1 MSAAGGSAGPDA
13 TDPGAS
19 GSRPGASGPGSA
31 APRPGAL
38 PGDRAARRAAI
49 RELLAPH
56 PRVQL
61 ALLPTP
67 LEHLPRLSAALGG
80 PDIWVKRDDLTGLAF
95 GGNKT
100 RQLEYVFADLVAQR
114 PDVLVTGANIQSNW
128 SRQCAAAAARLGI
141 PIVLVLRNTDM
152 QEITG
157 NVLIDYWLGADVR
170 FVDEPDMTR
179 MIRFHID
186 RVVAELRAEGK
197 RAIKIDPWG
206 ANVALGYVGMMAEL
220 DAQCDAAG
228 ITPTRYWI
236 AAAGPTHSGME
247 LGARLLG
254 LHGRVTGI
262 APLAWSDA
270 PLDVL
275 VADAAN
281 RTAALVGVDLRLTPA
296 DIDNRGGYVGPGYAV
311 SSPASLEALRL
322 AARTDAL
329 LLDPVYTAKAMAGLI
344 DAVRRG
350 ELTRE
355 DTVVFLHTGGL
366 PAAFAWRDD
375 ILAAS
380 LG

>member
-1 MSAAGGSAGPDA
+1 MSL
-13 TDPGAS
+13 
-19 GSRPGASGPGSA
+19 
-31 APRPGAL
+31 PRPGAL
-38 PGDRAARRAAI
+38 PGDRAARRTAVQ
-49 RELLAPH
+49 ELLAPH

-100 RQLEYVFADLVAQR
+100 RQLEFVFADLVAQR

-128 SRQCAAAAARLGI
+128 SRQSAAAAARLGI
-141 PIVLVLRNTDM
+141 PIVLVLRNTEM

-157 NVLIDYWLGADVR
+157 NVLVDYWLGADVR

-179 MIRFHID
+179 MLRFHID
-186 RVVAELRAEGK
+186 RVVAELRAEG
-197 RAIKIDPWG
+197 RNALKIDPWG
-206 ANVALGYVGMMAEL
+206 ANVPLGYVGMMAEL
-220 DAQCDAAG
+220 DAQTEAAG
-228 ITPTRYWI
+228 ITPTRYWL

-254 LHGRVTGI
+254 LEGRVTGI

-281 RTAALVGVDLRLTPA
+281 RAADLLGVDVRITA
-296 DIDNRGGYVGPGYAV
+296 DEIDNRGGYVGPGYAR
-311 SSPASLEALRL
+311 SSPASMEALRL

-344 DAVRRG
+344 DAVRTG
-350 ELTRE
+350 ELTAD
-355 DTVVFLHTGGL
+355 DTVIFLHTGGL
-366 PAAFAWRDD
+366 PAVFAWRDD

-380 LG
+380 RG

>member
-1 MSAAGGSAGPDA
+1 MP
-13 TDPGAS
+13 
-19 GSRPGASGPGSA
+19 
-31 APRPGAL
+31 
-38 PGDRAARRAAI
+38 
-49 RELLAPH
+49 
-56 PRVQL
+56 L

-95 GGNKT
+95 GGNKA
-100 RQLEYVFADLVAQR
+100 RQLEYVFADLVAQK

-141 PIVLVLRNTDM
+141 PIVLVLRNTEM

-157 NVLIDYWLGADVR
+157 NVLLDEWLGADVR

-179 MIRFHID
+179 MLRFHID
-186 RVVAELRAEGK
+186 RVVEELRAEG
-197 RAIKIDPWG
+197 RNAVKIDPWG
-206 ANVALGYVGMMAEL
+206 ANVALGYVGAMAEL
-220 DAQCDAAG
+220 DEQLEAAG
-228 ITPTRYWI
+228 VNPTRLWL

-254 LHGRVTGI
+254 MDARVTGI
-262 APLAWSDA
+262 APIAWSDA
-270 PLDVL
+270 PLTTL

-281 RTAALVGVDLRLTPA
+281 RSAALLGVDVRIAPE
-296 DIDNRGGYVGPGYAV
+296 DIDNRGEFVAPGYGR

-344 DAVRRG
+344 AAVRSG

-366 PAAFAWRDD
+366 PAVFAWRDD
-375 ILAAS
+375 ILAAAR
-380 LG
+380 G

>member
-1 MSAAGGSAGPDA
+1 MTRGGS
-13 TDPGAS
+13 T
-19 GSRPGASGPGSA
+19 RPGP
-31 APRPGAL
+31 L
-38 PGDRAARRAAI
+38 PGTREERRAAI
-49 RELLAPH
+49 AALLAPR
-56 PRVQL
+56 PRVPL

-100 RQLEYVFADLVAQR
+100 RQLEYVFADLLARR

-141 PIVLVLRNTDM
+141 PLVLVLRDTDS

-157 NVLIDYWLGADVR
+157 NVLLDHWLGADVR
-170 FVDEPDMTR
+170 LVDEPDMTAL
-179 MIRFHID
+179 IRVHLD
-186 RVVAELRAEGK
+186 RVVAELQAQGRH
-197 RAIKIDPWG
+197 AIKIDPWG
-206 ANVALGYVGMMAEL
+206 ANVALGYVGAMAEL
-220 DAQCDAAG
+220 DEQCEAAG
-228 ITPTRYWI
+228 ITPTRLWL

-254 LHGRVTGI
+254 WEARVTGI
-262 APLAWSDA
+262 APIAWSDA
-270 PLDVL
+270 PLPEL

-281 RTAALVGVDLRLTPA
+281 RSAALLGIGGRFAPE
-296 DIDNRGGYVGPGYAV
+296 DIDNRGDFVAPGYGR

-344 DAVRRG
+344 HAVRTG
-350 ELTRE
+350 ELTRA

-366 PAAFAWRDD
+366 PAVFAWRDD

-380 LG
+380 RA

>member
-1 MSAAGGSAGPDA
+1 MTG
-13 TDPGAS
+13 
-19 GSRPGASGPGSA
+19 
-31 APRPGAL
+31 GAL
-38 PGDRAARRAAI
+38 PGDRAARRAAL
-49 RELLAPH
+49 RDLLAPH
-56 PRVQL
+56 PRVSL

-67 LEHLPRLSAALGG
+67 LEHLPRLSATLGG

-100 RQLEYVFADLVAQR
+100 RQLEYVFADLLAQK

-157 NVLIDYWLGADVR
+157 NVLLDYWLGADVR
-170 FVDEPDMTR
+170 FVDEPDMTA
-179 MIRFHID
+179 MIRVHLD
-186 RVVAELRAEGK
+186 RVVDELRAQGK
-197 RAIKIDPWG
+197 HAIKIDPWG
-206 ANVALGYVGMMAEL
+206 ANVALGYVAAMAEL
-220 DAQCDAAG
+220 DEQCEAAG
-228 ITPTRYWI
+228 ITPTRLWL

-254 LHGRVTGI
+254 WDARVTGI
-262 APLAWSDA
+262 APIAWSDA
-270 PLDVL
+270 SLGEL

-281 RTAALVGVDLRLTPA
+281 RSAELLGVDVRLGPT
-296 DIDNRGGYVGPGYAV
+296 DIDNRGDQVAPGYGIP
-311 SSPASLEALRL
+311 SMASLEALRL

-329 LLDPVYTAKAMAGLI
+329 LLDPVYTSKAMAGLI
-344 DAVRRG
+344 AAVRSG
-350 ELTRE
+350 ELSRK

-366 PAAFAWRDD
+366 PAVFAWRDD

-380 LG
+380 RMSLPRDR

>member
-1 MSAAGGSAGPDA
+1 MSAG
-13 TDPGAS
+13 
-19 GSRPGASGPGSA
+19 
-31 APRPGAL
+31 GAL
-38 PGDRAARRAAI
+38 PGDQAGRRAAI
-49 RELLAPH
+49 RDLLAPH
-56 PRVQL
+56 PRVPL

-100 RQLEYVFADLVAQR
+100 RQLEYVFADLLAQK
-114 PDVLVTGANIQSNW
+114 PDQLVTGANIQSNW

-157 NVLIDYWLGADVR
+157 NVLLDYWLGAEVR

-179 MIRFHID
+179 MLRFHID
-186 RVVAELRAEGK
+186 RVVEELRAEG
-197 RAIKIDPWG
+197 RNAVKIDPWG
-206 ANVALGYVGMMAEL
+206 ANVALGYVGAMAEL
-220 DAQCDAAG
+220 DEQCEAAG
-228 ITPTRYWI
+228 ITPTRLWL

-254 LHGRVTGI
+254 WDARVTGI
-262 APLAWSDA
+262 APIAWSDA
-270 PLDVL
+270 PLTEL

-281 RTAALVGVDLRLTPA
+281 RSAALLGVDVRFGPD
-296 DIDNRGGYVGPGYAV
+296 DIDNRGDQVAPGYGIP
-311 SSPASLEALRL
+311 SMASLEALRL

-329 LLDPVYTAKAMAGLI
+329 LLDPVYTSKAMAGLI
-344 DAVRRG
+344 KAVRSG
-350 ELTRE
+350 ELTRD

-366 PAAFAWRDD
+366 PAVFAWRDD

-380 LG
+380 RM

>member
-1 MSAAGGSAGPDA
+1 MSAGG
-13 TDPGAS
+13 
-19 GSRPGASGPGSA
+19 RE
-31 APRPGAL
+31 RI
-38 PGDRAARRAAI
+38 RA
-49 RELLAPH
+49 LLAPH
-56 PRVQL
+56 PRVPL

-95 GGNKT
+95 GGNKA
-100 RQLEYVFADLVAQR
+100 RQLEYVFADLVARR
-114 PDVLVTGANIQSNW
+114 PEVLVTGANIQSNW

-141 PIVLVLRNTDM
+141 PIVLVLRNTEM

-157 NVLIDYWLGADVR
+157 NVLVDYWLGADVR

-179 MIRFHID
+179 MLRHHID
-186 RVVAELRAEGK
+186 RVVAELRAEG
-197 RAIKIDPWG
+197 RDAVKIDPWG
-206 ANVALGYVGMMAEL
+206 ANVPLGYVGMMAEL
-220 DAQCDAAG
+220 DAQVEAAG
-228 ITPTRYWI
+228 IRPTRVWL
-236 AAAGPTHSGME
+236 AAAGPTHSGIE

-254 LHGRVTGI
+254 WDARVTGI

-281 RTAALVGVDLRLTPA
+281 RAAELLGIPLRIAPGEV
-296 DIDNRGGYVGPGYAV
+296 DNRGGYVGPGYGH
-311 SSPASLEALRL
+311 SSPESLAALHL

-344 DAVRRG
+344 DAVRTG
-350 ELTRE
+350 ELTRD

-380 LG
+380 RLP

>member
-1 MSAAGGSAGPDA
+1 MSAAG
-13 TDPGAS
+13 
-19 GSRPGASGPGSA
+19 RERIA
-31 APRPGAL
+31 A
-38 PGDRAARRAAI
+38 
-49 RELLAPH
+49 LLAPH
-56 PRVQL
+56 AKVPL

-80 PDIWVKRDDLTGLAF
+80 PDIWVKRDDLTGLAL
-95 GGNKT
+95 GGNKA
-100 RQLEYVFADLVAQR
+100 RQLEYVFADLVARR
-114 PDVLVTGANIQSNW
+114 PEVLVTGANIQSNW

-141 PIVLVLRNTDM
+141 PIVLVLRNTEM

-157 NVLIDYWLGADVR
+157 NVLLDYWLGADVR

-179 MIRFHID
+179 MLRFHID
-186 RVVAELRAEGK
+186 RVVAELRAEG
-197 RAIKIDPWG
+197 RDAVKIDPWG
-206 ANVALGYVGMMAEL
+206 ANVPLGYVAMTAEL
-220 DAQCDAAG
+220 DAQVEAAG
-228 ITPTRYWI
+228 IRPTRIWL
-236 AAAGPTHSGME
+236 AAAGPTHSGIA

-254 LHGRVTGI
+254 WDARVTGI

-281 RTAALVGVDLRLTPA
+281 RAAALLGIPERLAPA
-296 DIDNRGGYVGPGYAV
+296 DVDNRGTYVGPGYGR
-311 SSPASLEALRL
+311 SSPESLEALHL

-350 ELTRE
+350 ELTRD

-380 LG
+380 RLA

>member
-1 MSAAGGSAGPDA
+1 MRA
-13 TDPGAS
+13 
-19 GSRPGASGPGSA
+19 
-31 APRPGAL
+31 GAL
-38 PGDRAARRAAI
+38 PGDRAARRAAV
-49 RELLAPH
+49 RALLAPH
-56 PRVQL
+56 PRVPL

-67 LEHLPRLSAALGG
+67 LEHLSRLSAALGG

-95 GGNKT
+95 GGNKA
-100 RQLEYVFADLVAQR
+100 RQLEYVFADLVAQK

-157 NVLIDYWLGADVR
+157 NVLLDEWLGADVR

-179 MIRFHID
+179 MLRFHID
-186 RVVAELRAEGK
+186 RVVEELRAEG
-197 RAIKIDPWG
+197 RNAVKIDPWG
-206 ANVALGYVGMMAEL
+206 ANVALGYVGAMAEL
-220 DAQCDAAG
+220 DEQLEAAG
-228 ITPTRYWI
+228 VNPTRLWL

-254 LHGRVTGI
+254 MDARVTGI
-262 APLAWSDA
+262 APIAWSDA
-270 PLDVL
+270 PLTTL

-281 RTAALVGVDLRLTPA
+281 RSAALLGVDVRIAPE
-296 DIDNRGGYVGPGYAV
+296 DIDNRGEFVAPGYGR

-344 DAVRRG
+344 AAVRSG

-366 PAAFAWRDD
+366 PAVFAWRDD
-375 ILAAS
+375 ILAAAR
-380 LG
+380 G

>member
-1 MSAAGGSAGPDA
+1 MRA
-13 TDPGAS
+13 
-19 GSRPGASGPGSA
+19 
-31 APRPGAL
+31 GAL
-38 PGDRAARRAAI
+38 PGDRAARRAAV
-49 RELLAPH
+49 RALLAPH
-56 PRVQL
+56 PRVPL

-67 LEHLPRLSAALGG
+67 LEHLSRLSAALGG

-95 GGNKT
+95 GGNKA
-100 RQLEYVFADLVAQR
+100 RQLEYVFADLVAQK

-141 PIVLVLRNTDM
+141 PIVLVLRNTEM

-157 NVLIDYWLGADVR
+157 NVLLDEWLGADVR

-179 MIRFHID
+179 MLRFHID
-186 RVVAELRAEGK
+186 RVVEELRAEG
-197 RAIKIDPWG
+197 RNAVKIDPWG
-206 ANVALGYVGMMAEL
+206 ANVALGYVGAMAEL
-220 DAQCDAAG
+220 DEQLEAAG
-228 ITPTRYWI
+228 VNPTRLWL

-254 LHGRVTGI
+254 MDARVTGI
-262 APLAWSDA
+262 APIAWSDA
-270 PLDVL
+270 PLTTL

-281 RTAALVGVDLRLTPA
+281 RSAALLGVDVRIAPE
-296 DIDNRGGYVGPGYAV
+296 DIDNRGEFVAPGYGR

-344 DAVRRG
+344 AAVRSG

-366 PAAFAWRDD
+366 PAVFAWRDD
-375 ILAAS
+375 ILAAAR
-380 LG
+380 G

>member
-1 MSAAGGSAGPDA
+1 MSAAG
-13 TDPGAS
+13 
-19 GSRPGASGPGSA
+19 RE
-31 APRPGAL
+31 RI
-38 PGDRAARRAAI
+38 RA
-49 RELLAPH
+49 LLAPH
-56 PRVQL
+56 PRVPL

-95 GGNKT
+95 GGNKA
-100 RQLEYVFADLVAQR
+100 RQLEYVFADLVARR
-114 PDVLVTGANIQSNW
+114 PEVLVTGANIQSNW

-141 PIVLVLRNTDM
+141 PIVLVLRNTEM

-157 NVLIDYWLGADVR
+157 NVLVDYWLGADVR

-179 MIRFHID
+179 MLRFHID
-186 RVVAELRAEGK
+186 RVVAELRAEG
-197 RAIKIDPWG
+197 RDAVKIDPWG
-206 ANVALGYVGMMAEL
+206 ANVPLGYVGMMAEL
-220 DAQCDAAG
+220 DAQVETAG
-228 ITPTRYWI
+228 IRPTRVWL
-236 AAAGPTHSGME
+236 AAAGPTHSGIE

-254 LHGRVTGI
+254 WDARVTGI

-281 RTAALVGVDLRLTPA
+281 RAAELLGIPQRIAPGEV
-296 DIDNRGGYVGPGYAV
+296 DNRGGYVGPGYGR
-311 SSPASLEALRL
+311 SSPESLAALHL

-344 DAVRRG
+344 DAVRSG
-350 ELTRE
+350 ELTRD

-380 LG
+380 RLP